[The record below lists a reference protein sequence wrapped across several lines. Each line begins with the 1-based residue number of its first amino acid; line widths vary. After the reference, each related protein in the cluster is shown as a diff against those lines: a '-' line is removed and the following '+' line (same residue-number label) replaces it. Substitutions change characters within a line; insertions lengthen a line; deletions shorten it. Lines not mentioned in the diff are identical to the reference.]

1 MIIIGLVVLFNM
13 FCCVLLCS
21 VYFVLKSDSA
31 CWICLCSESK
41 SKRGHCSE
49 PVSIQDSKDGLN
61 NPFRVLFF
69 IIQIFS
75 FIAVFFIDMI
85 EVLQL
90 KIKQNRIILTAL

>member
-21 VYFVLKSDSA
+21 VYFLLKSDSA

-61 NPFRVLFF
+61 NPFWVLFF
-69 IIQIFS
+69 SLFNYSLLLLSSLLI
-75 FIAVFFIDMI
+75 
-85 EVLQL
+85 
-90 KIKQNRIILTAL
+90 